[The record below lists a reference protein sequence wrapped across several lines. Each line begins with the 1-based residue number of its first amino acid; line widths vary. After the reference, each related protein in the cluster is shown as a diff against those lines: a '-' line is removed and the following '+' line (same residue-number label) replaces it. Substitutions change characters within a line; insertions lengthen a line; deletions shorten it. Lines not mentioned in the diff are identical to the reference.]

1 MSNQKNERLL
11 ILGKSGSG
19 KDFLMRNL
27 AKLGLIVGLKT
38 TSRPI
43 RYYEKNNVQY
53 DFISNELF
61 LEKKNQNEFLVSQS
75 FNILEDIWYYGITK
89 SEFERAQ
96 VFIITPDEFLQID
109 KETRKRCFV
118 VYLDI
123 DRDIREERV
132 LRRRDMNDSI
142 KRRFD
147 ADDLDFEKF
156 SDYDL
161 RITDP
166 DFTAQD
172 VYDLMD

>member
-27 AKLGLIVGLKT
+27 AKLGLTIGLKT

-123 DRDIREERV
+123 DRSIRESR
-132 LRRRDMNDSI
+132 LLGRQDKNDSI
-142 KRRFD
+142 TRRLN
-147 ADDLDFEKF
+147 ADDIDFQEYK
-156 SDYDL
+156 DYDL
-161 RITDP
+161 KITDP
-166 DFTAQD
+166 EFSADD